1 MTSWL
6 EQMAHGML
14 ESKFQWQKSKFDKV
28 VMEESIIIEEL
39 IVQS

>member
-1 MTSWL
+1 MTGWL

-14 ESKFQWQKSKFDKV
+14 ESKFEWLIEKSIKL
-28 VMEESIIIEEL
+28 EESIIIEEL